1 MAEAHVLTALYS
13 KYALV
18 MGELRKFETSAD
30 KHRADLEHI
39 EATIR
44 LFKPDWTGDGIKPH
58 KAHRASRWPS
68 RGAGMRTALSFALY
82 LAQAFPTGP

>member
-18 MGELRKFETSAD
+18 MGELRKSETSAD

-39 EATIR
+39 QATIR

-58 KAHRASRWPS
+58 KAHRVSRWP
-68 RGAGMRTALSFALY
+68 RNTR
-82 LAQAFPTGP
+82 QKWRAFLLCAIGLRN

>member
-18 MGELRKFETSAD
+18 MGELRKSETSAD

-39 EATIR
+39 QATIR

-58 KAHRASRWPS
+58 KAHRCRVGLEKPVRNGGLFFCAP
-68 RGAGMRTALSFALY
+68 
-82 LAQAFPTGP
+82 